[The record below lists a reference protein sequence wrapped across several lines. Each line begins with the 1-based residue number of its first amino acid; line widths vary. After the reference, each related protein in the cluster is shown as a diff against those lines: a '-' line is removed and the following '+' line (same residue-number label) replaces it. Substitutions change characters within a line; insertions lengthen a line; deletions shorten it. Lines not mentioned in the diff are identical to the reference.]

1 MQAEP
6 GTGHAAW
13 GITAPAQI
21 PEGNIAIRPSGG
33 EPQFQMIVDLHAFHK
48 GVAQKNHPIAVL
60 EFERPFAGRARDAG
74 EENEKSQ

>member
-1 MQAEP
+1 
-6 GTGHAAW
+6 
-13 GITAPAQI
+13 
-21 PEGNIAIRPSGG
+21 
-33 EPQFQMIVDLHAFHK
+33 MIVDLHAFHK